1 MDTLKPGGGDY
12 RSRFKS
18 FQNLEKE
25 RDTLVEVIL
34 SYPFRQQHVSG
45 SYFYVGS
52 PGKFGG
58 SLCSIRQCNQGSN
71 ARGFDPQGGFG
82 ERARGSARVAGEG
95 GDVAGAVVVDG
106 KIQKPRRKNGD
117 NS

>member
-1 MDTLKPGGGDY
+1 MDILKPGGGDY

-18 FQNLEKE
+18 FQTLEKE
-25 RDTLVEVIL
+25 RETLVEVIL

-45 SYFYVGS
+45 SYFYVGN

-58 SLCSIRQCNQGSN
+58 GLYSVRECNQRSN

-95 GDVAGAVVVDG
+95 GDVA
-106 KIQKPRRKNGD
+106 
-117 NS
+117 